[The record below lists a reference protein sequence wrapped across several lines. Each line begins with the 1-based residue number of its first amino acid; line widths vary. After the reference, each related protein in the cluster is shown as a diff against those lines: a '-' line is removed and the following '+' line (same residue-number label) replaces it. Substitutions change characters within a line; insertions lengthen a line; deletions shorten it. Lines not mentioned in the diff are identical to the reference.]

1 MKRTLKITISRKDLY
16 AEKYEK
22 LSYQE
27 VEKSPGNADFNKQ
40 INQAIIRLITKIK
53 EADNE

>member
-1 MKRTLKITISRKDLY
+1 MKRTLKITITRKDLY

-27 VEKSPGNADFNKQ
+27 IEKSPGDADFKKQ